1 MSRRILAVLLAVLV
15 AAIVLFATRDSSSE
29 ISVTQTLRTVDL
41 VASVNAINVDSG
53 WSQENGV
60 TRGGAMRLSL
70 DDLRVLTVQEGTLAA
85 EYGSTSACTDFVK
98 PNACVLLADMLGDA
112 VVWFALVPSDVLAG
126 REFLTLPGL
135 VDMQANGDEGVLR
148 NGWVRFNYNDAHFK
162 IDIHVQPVWI
172 NIISRF
178 HIEML
183 HPEELVRDMSGAIF
197 YIITIDTKWF
207 KKPFMLSNSDAAVS
221 TVRLVWYLV
230 TYLCACSSQPQS
242 LQ

>member
-15 AAIVLFATRDSSSE
+15 AAIVLFAIRDSYSE
-29 ISVTQTLRTVDL
+29 ISVTQTLRKIDL
-41 VASVNAINVDSG
+41 VASVNSINVDSG

-85 EYGSTSACTDFVK
+85 EYGSTSGCTDFVK

-148 NGWVRFNYNDAHFK
+148 NGWVVKLATPVKRECGEATTSSLRDFITRFPD
-162 IDIHVQPVWI
+162 Q
-172 NIISRF
+172 
-178 HIEML
+178 
-183 HPEELVRDMSGAIF
+183 
-197 YIITIDTKWF
+197 
-207 KKPFMLSNSDAAVS
+207 LSKSIVNLTTDNVVS
-221 TVRLVWYLV
+221 VK
-230 TYLCACSSQPQS
+230 CK
-242 LQ
+242 

>member
-1 MSRRILAVLLAVLV
+1 LSRRILAVLLAVLV

-148 NGWVRFNYNDAHFK
+148 NGWVVKLATPVKRECGEATTSSLRDFITRFPD
-162 IDIHVQPVWI
+162 Q
-172 NIISRF
+172 
-178 HIEML
+178 
-183 HPEELVRDMSGAIF
+183 
-197 YIITIDTKWF
+197 
-207 KKPFMLSNSDAAVS
+207 LSKSIVNLTTDNVVS
-221 TVRLVWYLV
+221 VK
-230 TYLCACSSQPQS
+230 CK
-242 LQ
+242 